1 MDGEF
6 MKIAIYQ
13 NNGMLAT
20 VLEDIDNP
28 KLVGSELTFDKG
40 SITGIDE
47 NHILLDDEAETPETL
62 EEANSLNQMGNLT
75 KVLTP
80 EEENN
85 ELKQQLAETN
95 ALLLD
100 FMESILA

>member
-1 MDGEF
+1 

-13 NNGMLAT
+13 NDGMLAT
-20 VLEDIDNP
+20 VLEGVDNP
-28 KLVGSELTFDKG
+28 KLVGSELIFDKG

-47 NHILLDDEAETPETL
+47 NHILLDDEAEAPETL
-62 EEANSLNQMGNLT
+62 EEANSLNQIGNLT

>member
-1 MDGEF
+1 

-47 NHILLDDEAETPETL
+47 NHILLDDAVEVPETL
-62 EEANSLNQMGNLT
+62 EEASAINQLSNLT
-75 KVLTP
+75 KVPTL
-80 EEENN
+80 EEENA
-85 ELKQQLAETN
+85 ELRLRLESAEM
-95 ALLLD
+95 AIISLMD
-100 FMESILA
+100 FM